1 MEETLNEMLL
11 RTLPD
16 VPKKPR
22 PSNRAATKLV
32 KNSVRGRKTK
42 ITGEQG
48 FRNYLKYTD
57 PLLQES
63 DETTDKSKLA
73 DDMEKILNM
82 IAPSGNI
89 DKTAEIYLRNEP
101 VENADALSEISAQ
114 PLSKYVKQK
123 RNEEQAAEKIEN
135 FLEKSV
141 KTKREAQKKNKSAVV
156 IQSAV
161 RGKKARDELKKEKE
175 EAEMSKSA
183 TVLQNA
189 LKGKKARDEMNK
201 RRKISTGSQTT
212 DTNYI
217 KTEGDKKA
225 TREVSTPIKGTKTT
239 SQGTLAPVFK
249 PDGDIDGRS
258 MRDGKEVSVSKTSW
272 EKANKPSAPKKTQKS
287 TSKKKTTKKKK

>member
-82 IAPSGNI
+82 IAPTENI
-89 DKTAEIYLRNEP
+89 NKTAEIYLRNEP

-123 RNEEQAAEKIEN
+123 RKEEEAAEKIEQ

-141 KTKREAQKKNKSAVV
+141 KTKREEQKKNKSAVV

-189 LKGKKARDEMNK
+189 LKAKKARDEMNK
-201 RRKISTGSQTT
+201 RKKISTGSQTA
-212 DTNYI
+212 DTNYV

-225 TREVSTPIKGTKTT
+225 KEVSTPIKGTKTT
-239 SQGTLAPVFK
+239 SQGSLAPVFK
-249 PDGDIDGRS
+249 PDGTIDGRS
-258 MRDGKEVSVSKTSW
+258 KRDGKEVSVSKTSW
-272 EKANKPSAPKKTQKS
+272 EKANKPSAPKKSQKS